1 MIIDMH
7 TYVGTSMLGDHST
20 PEELLKVMDEAG
32 IDKAVICPVKTAD
45 AYFEEQNKYISE
57 LVKEHPQRFIG
68 FARVDP
74 HLGVVAHELLERCFS
89 EYGMRGLILHPW
101 EETFA
106 INDEI
111 VDPIAEICEKWN
123 VPLMVETGYPWVS
136 HCFQVGDLAE
146 RHPKLTIIMTHGGQ
160 LDSSGYAL
168 TDIDYIM
175 NKYDNLIIETSG
187 NFSDEGIENMP
198 VRLGSHRLVFGT
210 HYPWLNVNLEIYRIK
225 RAGIDEEIRK
235 DIFYRNAKKLLRID
249 E

>member
-7 TYVGTSMLGDHST
+7 TYVGNSIFGDQST
-20 PEELLKVMDEAG
+20 PEELLQKMDRAG
-32 IDKAVICPVKTAD
+32 IEKAVICPVKTTD
-45 AYFEEQNKYISE
+45 VYFEESNQYIE
-57 LVKEHPQRFIG
+57 RLMREFPERFIG

-74 HLGVVAHELLERCFS
+74 HLGVQAHSLLKRCLS
-89 EYGMRGLILHPW
+89 EYKMRGIILHPW

-111 VDPIAEICEKWN
+111 VDPIADICEEWK
-123 VPLMVETGYPWVS
+123 VPMMVETGYPWVS

-146 RHPKLTIIMTHGGQ
+146 RHPGLTIIMTHGGQ

-175 NKYDNLIIETSG
+175 DRYDNLILETSG

-198 VRLGSHRLVFGT
+198 VRLGANRMVFGS
-210 HYPWLNVNLEIYRIK
+210 HYPWLNMDLEIFRIK
-225 RAGIDEEIRK
+225 RANLDEEIRQ
-235 DIFYRNAKKLLRID
+235 DIFYRNARRLLRI
-249 E
+249 EE